1 MALTD
6 SLKSV
11 YLTAEESTGEHTI
24 YCALR
29 SSLEAVRIMSTYN
42 NAPAW
47 TLGQGVMCHG
57 RRIKAG
63 CVKKPQ
69 PAYAIRTDT

>member
-57 RRIKAG
+57 RHIKAKYIVWFAG
-63 CVKKPQ
+63 AFRIIK
-69 PAYAIRTDT
+69 R